1 MTYTSKQSTP
11 RNRKQNQFNFLVKF
25 NLNLNLVKLNDIAV
39 MKMRYSIEPRDL
51 KRNYIQKKFQMNL
64 IMKYQKIYIHIYT
77 HIYCIYITHT

>member
-51 KRNYIQKKFQMNL
+51 KRNYIQKNFQMNL
-64 IMKYQKIYIHIYT
+64 IMKYQKIYIHIY
-77 HIYCIYITHT
+77 CIYITHT

>member
-1 MTYTSKQSTP
+1 MIYTSKQSTP
-11 RNRKQNQFNFLVKF
+11 RNRRQNQFNFLVKF

-51 KRNYIQKKFQMNL
+51 KRNYIQKNFQMNL